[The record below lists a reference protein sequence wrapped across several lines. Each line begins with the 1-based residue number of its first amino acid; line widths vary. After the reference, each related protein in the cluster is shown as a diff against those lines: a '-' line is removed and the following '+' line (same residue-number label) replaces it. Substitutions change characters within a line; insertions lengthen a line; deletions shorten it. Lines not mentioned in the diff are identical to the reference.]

1 MTRRPLYRIRSI
13 PCVHGWLVT
22 PTRDAPSWAV
32 SGAMCPTWASALKYA
47 NQKAGETADRES
59 ARYRQGG
66 FIRYSK
72 PSRFEQY
79 VRDINYQG
87 GLIPPPPWGNG
98 TEKEA

>member
-13 PCVHGWLVT
+13 PCGHGWLIA
-22 PTRDAPSWAV
+22 PTSDAPTG
-32 SGAMCPTWASALKYA
+32 GAIGVMCPTWASALKYA
-47 NQKAGETADRES
+47 NQKTNEVAD
-59 ARYRQGG
+59 RYRQGG

-87 GLIPPPPWGNG
+87 GLIPPPPWAND
-98 TEKEA
+98 TEEEA